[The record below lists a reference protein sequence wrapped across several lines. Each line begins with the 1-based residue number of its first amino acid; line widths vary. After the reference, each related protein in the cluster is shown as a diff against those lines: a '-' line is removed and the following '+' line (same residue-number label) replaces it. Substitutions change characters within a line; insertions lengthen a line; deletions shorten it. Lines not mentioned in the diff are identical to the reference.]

1 MTLSEYINELNRK
14 LLSIYD
20 KEEAASVSK
29 YYVESI
35 LSLNSTELIL
45 KCNEE
50 LIPAHL
56 DKLKTG
62 EIRLING
69 EPVQYITGKSWFY
82 GLNFFVNKNVLIPRQ
97 ETEILVDYII
107 KRHKNSGKIK
117 ILDIGTGSGCI
128 AITLK
133 KYLSNAE
140 IFAIDVSANVLEI
153 CKKNAQL
160 NKVNIEVLE
169 YNILYNKN
177 LPFNKYF
184 DIILSNP
191 PYVLESEKPLMHK
204 NVVDFEPAQA
214 LYVEDKDPLLFYRN
228 ILERISESATKPRE
242 IFFEINEKFS
252 NEIISLNKSFGFLHN
267 EIIKDLNGKD
277 RFVFGLW

>member
-1 MTLSEYINELNRK
+1 LTLSEYINELNRK